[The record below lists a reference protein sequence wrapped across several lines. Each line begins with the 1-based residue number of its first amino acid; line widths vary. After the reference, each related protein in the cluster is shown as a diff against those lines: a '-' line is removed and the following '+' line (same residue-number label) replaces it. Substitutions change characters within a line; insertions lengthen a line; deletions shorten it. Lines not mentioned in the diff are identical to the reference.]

1 MKTIIEGK
9 QYLRDNFKTGA
20 VCPCCDKYVKAY
32 KRKLNSG
39 IARSMIIMY
48 KLNAFWFDNKYI
60 HVQNEFAKL
69 KLRATTMDY
78 AYAEK
83 WGLIVDGDE
92 IGTWTLTKK
101 GVDFVANKTFLPSYC
116 LVYNGNVYS
125 WSEDLISIETALTD
139 KFDYGDMMDLG
150 IYPL

>member
-1 MKTIIEGK
+1 MRTIAEAK
-9 QYLRDNFKTGA
+9 QHLRKNFKTGTK
-20 VCPCCDKYVKAY
+20 CPCCNKYVKAY

-39 IARSMIIMY
+39 IARALIIMY
-48 KLNAFWFDNKYI
+48 KLNAYNGHYV

-83 WGLIVDGDE
+83 WGLIDDGYK
-92 IGTWTLTKK
+92 IGTWTLTHK
-101 GVDFVANKTFLPSYC
+101 GKLFVKNQSYLPDHC

-125 WSEDLISIETALTD
+125 WSKDLICIEDALTTS
-139 KFDYGDMMDLG
+139 FDYQEMMKV
-150 IYPL
+150 

>member
-1 MKTIIEGK
+1 MKTITEAK
-9 QYLRDNFKTGA
+9 QYLRSNFKTGA
-20 VCPCCDKYVKAY
+20 ECPCCGKYVKAY

-39 IARSMIIMY
+39 IARALILMY
-48 KLNAFWFDNKYI
+48 RLGAYNGKYI

-83 WGLIVDGDE
+83 WKLIDDGND
-92 IGTWTLTKK
+92 IGTWTLTQR
-101 GVDFVANKTFLPSYC
+101 GVTFVLGQTFLPDHC

-125 WSEDLISIETALTD
+125 WSDDLIDIKDALT
-139 KFDYGDMMDLG
+139 KSFDYKELMNV
-150 IYPL
+150 

>member
-1 MKTIIEGK
+1 MKTIVEAK
-9 QYLRDNFKTGA
+9 QHLRDNFKKGTE
-20 VCPCCDKYVKAY
+20 CPCCGKYVKAY

-39 IARSMIIMY
+39 IARALILMY
-48 KLNAFWFDNKYI
+48 RLGAYNGKYI

-83 WGLIVDGDE
+83 WKLINDGDD
-92 IGTWTLTKK
+92 IGTWTLTQR
-101 GVDFVANKTFLPSYC
+101 GVQFVLGQTFLPDHC

-125 WSEDLISIETALTD
+125 WSDDLVNITTALTNSFNYD
-139 KFDYGDMMDLG
+139 ELMTL
-150 IYPL
+150 

>member
-1 MKTIIEGK
+1 MKSIAEGK

-39 IARSMIIMY
+39 IARSLIIMH
-48 KLNAFWFDNKYI
+48 KLGAVNGKYI

-83 WGLIVDGDE
+83 WSLIKDGDD
-92 IGTWTLTKK
+92 IGTWTLTTK
-101 GVDFVANKTFLPSYC
+101 GASFVSNQSLLPDYC

-125 WSEDLISIETALTD
+125 WSDNFINIDTALST
-139 KFDYGDMMDLG
+139 KYDYDDMMDIG
-150 IYPL
+150 ILPL

>member
-1 MKTIIEGK
+1 MKTIAEGK
-9 QYLRDNFKTGA
+9 QHLRDNFKTGT
-20 VCPCCDKYVKAY
+20 VCPCCDKFVKAY

-39 IARSMIIMY
+39 IARSLIIMH
-48 KLNAFWFDNKYI
+48 KLGAVNGKYI

-83 WGLIVDGDE
+83 WGLIFDGED

-101 GVDFVANKTFLPSYC
+101 GVDFVGRITALPSYC

-125 WSEDLISIETALTD
+125 WSKDLISIETALTD
-139 KFDYGDMMDLG
+139 KFDYKDMMDLG

>member
-1 MKTIIEGK
+1 MKSIAEAK
-9 QYLRDNFKTGA
+9 QYLRNNYKKGT
-20 VCPCCDKYVKAY
+20 VCPCCNKYVKAY

-39 IARSMIIMY
+39 IARSLIIMY
-48 KLNAFWFDNKYI
+48 KLEAFWFDNKYI

-83 WGLIVDGDE
+83 WELIVDGDE

-101 GVDFVANKTFLPSYC
+101 GVDFVANKIVLPDHC

-125 WSEDLISIETALTD
+125 WSNNLINIEHALTES
-139 KFDYGDMMDLG
+139 FDYQKLMT
-150 IYPL
+150 I

>member
-1 MKTIIEGK
+1 MKSIAEAK
-9 QYLRDNFKTGA
+9 QYLRNNYKKGT
-20 VCPCCDKYVKAY
+20 VCPCCNKYVKAY

-39 IARSMIIMY
+39 IARSLIIMY
-48 KLNAFWFDNKYI
+48 KLEAFWFDNKYI

-125 WSEDLISIETALTD
+125 WSEDLINIETSLTD
-139 KFDYGDMMDLG
+139 NYDYQDMMN
-150 IYPL
+150 I